1 MITFFLYNL
10 NKNNIE
16 CPRKMK
22 DLENKGNVYVI
33 QEVSKFN
40 VISAQEFGKLI
51 PIFEEGKQIMLSPG
65 PAIRKARTILKDFN
79 DKDYLLLIGDPSMIG
94 LCCSVAADNNRGR
107 YNLLKFDRHTHS
119 YLPIQIDLHERNNHD
134 RES

>member
-1 MITFFLYNL
+1 
-10 NKNNIE
+10 
-16 CPRKMK
+16 MK

-40 VISAQEFGKLI
+40 VISAQEFGNLI
-51 PIFEEGKQIMLSPG
+51 PIFEEGKQIMLSPA
-65 PAIRKARTILKDFN
+65 PAIRKAKSVLKDFN

-94 LCCSVAADNNRGR
+94 LACSIAADVNIGR
-107 YNLLKFDRHTHS
+107 YKVLKYDRRT
-119 YLPIQIDLHERNNHD
+119 YTYFPIQIDIHERNNHD

>member
-1 MITFFLYNL
+1 
-10 NKNNIE
+10 
-16 CPRKMK
+16 MK

-33 QEVSKFN
+33 QEVSRFN
-40 VISAQEFGKLI
+40 VITAQVYGKLI

-65 PAIRKARTILKDFN
+65 PSVRIEKNILRDFN

-94 LCCSVAADNNRGR
+94 LCCSVAAENNRGK
-107 YNLLKFDRHTHS
+107 YKLLKYDRQSHT
-119 YLPIQIDLHERNNHD
+119 YLPIQIDLHERNNYD

>member
-1 MITFFLYNL
+1 
-10 NKNNIE
+10 
-16 CPRKMK
+16 MK
-22 DLENKGNVYVI
+22 DAENKGKVYVI

-40 VISAQEFGKLI
+40 VISAKEYGELT

-65 PAIRKARTILKDFN
+65 PAIRKAKTILKDFC

-94 LCCSVAADNNRGR
+94 LCCTIAADVNRGR
-107 YNLLKFDRHTHS
+107 YKLLKYDRHTHS
-119 YLPIQIDLHERNNHD
+119 YFPIPIDIHERNSYD

>member
-1 MITFFLYNL
+1 MKETE
-10 NKNNIE
+10 NKE
-16 CPRKMK
+16 KEFALLM
-22 DLENKGNVYVI
+22 ENKGKVYVI

-40 VISAQEFGKLI
+40 VISAREYGDLI

-65 PAIRKARTILKDFN
+65 PAIRKAKMILKDFN

-94 LCCSVAADNNRGR
+94 LACSVAAYNNRGK
-107 YNLLKFDRHTHS
+107 YNVLKYDRRTFT
-119 YLPIQIDLHERNNHD
+119 YYPIQIDLNERNNYD

>member
-1 MITFFLYNL
+1 
-10 NKNNIE
+10 
-16 CPRKMK
+16 MK
-22 DLENKGNVYVI
+22 DMENKGNVYVI

-40 VISAQEFGKLI
+40 VISAQEFGKLV

-65 PAIRKARTILKDFN
+65 PAIRKAKNILKDFN

-94 LCCSVAADNNRGR
+94 LCCTIAADVNRGR
-107 YNLLKFDRHTHS
+107 YKLLKYDRHTHS
-119 YLPIQIDLHERNNHD
+119 YFPIPIDIHERNSYD